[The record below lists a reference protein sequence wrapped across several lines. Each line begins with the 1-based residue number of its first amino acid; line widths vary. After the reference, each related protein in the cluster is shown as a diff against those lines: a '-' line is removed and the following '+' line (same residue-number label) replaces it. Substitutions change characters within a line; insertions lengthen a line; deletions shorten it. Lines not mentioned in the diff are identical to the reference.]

1 MALNVD
7 FSSFKALPNYQKAVL
22 VAVPVIMLLAAFVW
36 FVYMPKNAQIVAI
49 EQQIAQINNEIN
61 VNEAKARRLDE
72 LKRENA
78 ALDKQLTLLKEQLPP
93 ESEVA
98 TLLKQVSDLG
108 IKTGLDFK
116 LWKPADRRPGSS
128 GLYTEIP
135 VEVEVAGGYHALGA
149 FFDRI
154 GKLSR
159 IVNVSGLKMSNVKS
173 DKDRLM
179 IQTTFRAT
187 AFAAIDEAAAAAA
200 ATAPA
205 AGKLPPGAK
214 PPKGQKAPVSS
225 PPKPGGK
232 GA

>member
-1 MALNVD
+1 MALDLNLNTD
-7 FSSFKALPNYQKAVL
+7 AFKALPPYQKVVL
-22 VAVPVIMLLAAFVW
+22 GAIPVIGLLAAFVW
-36 FVYMPKNAQIVAI
+36 FIYMPKNAEIAGL

-61 VNEAKARRLDE
+61 VNQAKARRLEE

-78 ALDKQLTLLKEQLPP
+78 ELAKQLALLKEQLPP

-98 TLLKQVSDLG
+98 MLLKQVSDLG

-116 LWKPADRRPGSS
+116 LWRPSDRRPGAS

-135 VEVEVAGGYHALGA
+135 VEVEVAGNYHAVAA

-154 GKLSR
+154 GKLPR
-159 IVNVSGLKMSNVKS
+159 IVNVSGLKMGSGKL
-173 DKDRLM
+173 DRDRLM

-187 AFAAIDEAAAAAA
+187 AFAAMEEAAAPGAAN
-200 ATAPA
+200 APPA
-205 AGKLPPGAK
+205 GNQAGGKPQPAGKNRGA
-214 PPKGQKAPVSS
+214 S
-225 PPKPGGK
+225 

>member
-1 MALNVD
+1 MALDLTLNTD
-7 FSSFKALPNYQKAVL
+7 SFKALPGYQKAVL
-22 VAVPVIMLLAAFVW
+22 AAMPVIALLAVFVW
-36 FVYMPKNAQIVAI
+36 FVYIPKNAEIASL
-49 EQQIAQINNEIN
+49 EQDIAQINNEIA
-61 VNEAKARRLDE
+61 VNQAKARRLEE
-72 LKRENA
+72 LKRENTELA
-78 ALDKQLTLLKEQLPP
+78 KQLALLKEQLPP

-116 LWKPADRRPGSS
+116 LWKPSDRRPGAS

-135 VEVEVAGGYHALGA
+135 VEVEVAGSYHAVAA

-154 GKLSR
+154 GKLPR
-159 IVNVSGLKMSNVKS
+159 IVNVSGLKMANGKL

-187 AFAAIDEAAAAAA
+187 AFAAIEDPAGANPDKQAAV
-200 ATAPA
+200 PQSV
-205 AGKLPPGAK
+205 PGS
-214 PPKGQKAPVSS
+214 GL
-225 PPKPGGK
+225 PGGS

>member
-1 MALNVD
+1 MALNLTLNTE
-7 FSSFKALPNYQKAVL
+7 SLKALPAYQKVVL
-22 VAVPVIMLLAAFVW
+22 AAIPVIALLAAFVW
-36 FVYMPKNAQIVAI
+36 FIYMPKNAEIAAL
-49 EQQIAQINNEIN
+49 EQQIAQINNDIN
-61 VNEAKARRLDE
+61 VNQAKARRLEE

-78 ALDKQLTLLKEQLPP
+78 DLAKQLALLKEQLPP

-116 LWKPADRRPGSS
+116 LWKPSDRRPGSS

-135 VEVEVAGGYHALGA
+135 VDVEVAGNYHAVAA

-154 GKLSR
+154 GKLPR
-159 IVNVSGLKMSNVKS
+159 IVAVSGLKMGGGKL

-187 AFAAIDEAAAAAA
+187 AFAAMEDAAAGAAN
-200 ATAPA
+200 
-205 AGKLPPGAK
+205 
-214 PPKGQKAPVSS
+214 GQ
-225 PPKPGGK
+225 PGGK
-232 GA
+232 PATDSPQPPPKKRGGSGA

>member
-1 MALNVD
+1 MALDLKLNTD
-7 FSSFKALPNYQKAVL
+7 AFKALPGYQKVVL
-22 VAVPVIMLLAAFVW
+22 TAIPIVALLAAFVW
-36 FVYMPKNAQIVAI
+36 FVYIPKNAEIAAL
-49 EQQIAQINNEIN
+49 EQAIAQINNEIA
-61 VNEAKARRLDE
+61 VNQAKARRLEE

-78 ALDKQLTLLKEQLPP
+78 ELAKQLAQLKEQLPP

-116 LWKPADRRPGSS
+116 LWKPSDRRPGAS

-135 VEVEVAGGYHALGA
+135 VEVEVAGNYHAVAA

-159 IVNVSGLKMSNVKS
+159 IVNVSGLKMANGKL
-173 DKDRLM
+173 DRDRLM

-187 AFAAIDEAAAAAA
+187 AFAAIEDAAADGATDAKAGDKRAAA
-200 ATAPA
+200 PRAVR
-205 AGKLPPGAK
+205 
-214 PPKGQKAPVSS
+214 PPK
-225 PPKPGGK
+225 KPGGA

>member
-1 MALNVD
+1 MALNLD
-7 FSSFKALPNYQKAVL
+7 LSSFKALPGYQKAAL
-22 VAVPVIMLLAAFVW
+22 VAVPIIMLLAAFVW
-36 FVYMPKNAQIVAI
+36 FVFIPKNAQIAAV

-98 TLLKQVSDLG
+98 TLLRQVSDLG

-116 LWKPADRRPGSS
+116 LWKPAERRPGAS

-154 GKLSR
+154 GKLPR

-173 DKDRLM
+173 EKDRLM

-187 AFAAIDEAAAAAA
+187 AFAAIEEGAVPAAG
-200 ATAPA
+200 TTPA
-205 AGKLPPGAK
+205 AGKAPAGAK
-214 PPKGQKAPVSS
+214 PPIGTKAPA
-225 PPKPGGK
+225 PAPAKPGGK

>member
-1 MALNVD
+1 MALTLNAD
-7 FSSFKALPNYQKAVL
+7 SFKALPGYQKAVL
-22 VAVPVIMLLAAFVW
+22 AAMPVIALLAAFVW
-36 FVYMPKNAQIVAI
+36 FAYIPKNAEIASL
-49 EQQIAQINNEIN
+49 EQEIAQINNEIA
-61 VNEAKARRLDE
+61 VNQAKARRLEE
-72 LKRENA
+72 LKRENTELA
-78 ALDKQLTLLKEQLPP
+78 KQLAQLKEQLPP

-116 LWKPADRRPGSS
+116 LWKPSDRRPGAS

-135 VEVEVAGGYHALGA
+135 VEVEVAGNYHAVAA

-154 GKLSR
+154 GKLPR
-159 IVNVSGLKMSNVKS
+159 IVNVSGLKMANGKL

-187 AFAAIDEAAAAAA
+187 AFAAIEDPAGAANGDKRAAA
-200 ATAPA
+200 PQSVPRS
-205 AGKLPPGAK
+205 GPPG
-214 PPKGQKAPVSS
+214 GS
-225 PPKPGGK
+225 

>member
-1 MALNVD
+1 MALTLD
-7 FSSFKALPNYQKAVL
+7 LDSFKNLPGYQKAL
-22 VAVPVIMLLAAFVW
+22 LGAFPAIMILAAFVW
-36 FVYMPKNAQIVAI
+36 FIYMPKNAKVAAI

-61 VNEAKARRLDE
+61 VNEAKARRLEE

-78 ALDKQLTLLKEQLPP
+78 ELDKQLTLLKEQLPP

-116 LWKPADRRPGSS
+116 LWKPADRRPGAS

-135 VEVEVAGGYHALGA
+135 VEVEVAGAYHSLGA

-154 GKLSR
+154 GKLPR
-159 IVNVSGLKMSNVKS
+159 IVNVSSLKMSNVKT
-173 DKDRLM
+173 DRDRLM

-187 AFAAIDEAAAAAA
+187 AFAAIEEG
-200 ATAPA
+200 ATA
-205 AGKLPPGAK
+205 AGTTPPG
-214 PPKGQKAPVSS
+214 GKAPVAVN
-225 PPKPGGK
+225 PPKVPKPPTPAKPGGQ

>member
-1 MALNVD
+1 MALNLTLNTE
-7 FSSFKALPNYQKAVL
+7 SLKALPAYQKVVL
-22 VAVPVIMLLAAFVW
+22 AAIPVIALLAAFVW
-36 FVYMPKNAQIVAI
+36 FIYMPKNAEIAAL
-49 EQQIAQINNEIN
+49 EQQIAQINNDIN
-61 VNEAKARRLDE
+61 VNQAKARRLEE

-78 ALDKQLTLLKEQLPP
+78 ELAKQLALLKEQLPP

-116 LWKPADRRPGSS
+116 LWKPSDRRPGSS

-135 VEVEVAGGYHALGA
+135 VEVEVAGNYHAVAA

-154 GKLSR
+154 GKLPR
-159 IVNVSGLKMSNVKS
+159 IVNVSGLKMGGGKL

-187 AFAAIDEAAAAAA
+187 AFAAMEDAAAGAAN
-200 ATAPA
+200 
-205 AGKLPPGAK
+205 
-214 PPKGQKAPVSS
+214 GQ
-225 PPKPGGK
+225 PGGK
-232 GA
+232 RAAGNPQPPPKKRGESGA

>member
-1 MALNVD
+1 MALNLTLNTEAL
-7 FSSFKALPNYQKAVL
+7 KALPPYQKAVL
-22 VAVPVIMLLAAFVW
+22 AAILVIALLSAFTW
-36 FVYMPKNAQIVAI
+36 FIYIPKNAEIAAL

-61 VNEAKARRLDE
+61 VNQAKARRLEE

-78 ALDKQLTLLKEQLPP
+78 ELAKQLAVLKEQLPA

-116 LWKPADRRPGSS
+116 LWKPSDRRPGSS

-135 VEVEVAGGYHALGA
+135 VEVEVAGNYHSVAA

-154 GKLSR
+154 GKLPR
-159 IVNVSGLKMSNVKS
+159 IVNVSGLKMGGGKL

-187 AFAAIDEAAAAAA
+187 AFAAMEDAGASGASNGPPGGNPAAAK
-200 ATAPA
+200 PQ
-205 AGKLPPGAK
+205 P
-214 PPKGQKAPVSS
+214 PPKNR
-225 PPKPGGK
+225 GGA

>member
-1 MALNVD
+1 MALDLTLNTE
-7 FSSFKALPNYQKAVL
+7 SFKALPGYQKAVL
-22 VAVPVIMLLAAFVW
+22 AAIPVIALLAAFVW
-36 FVYMPKNAQIVAI
+36 FIYIPQNAEIASL
-49 EQQIAQINNEIN
+49 EQQIAQINNEIA
-61 VNEAKARRLDE
+61 VNQAKARRLEE

-78 ALDKQLTLLKEQLPP
+78 ELAKQLALLKEQLPP

-116 LWKPADRRPGSS
+116 LWKPSDRRPGAS

-135 VEVEVAGGYHALGA
+135 VEVEVAGNYHAVAA

-154 GKLSR
+154 GKLPR
-159 IVNVSGLKMSNVKS
+159 IVNVSGLKMANGKL
-173 DKDRLM
+173 DRDRLM

-187 AFAAIDEAAAAAA
+187 AFAALDDAAASGAAQGPAGNKRTA
-200 ATAPA
+200 APRGAP
-205 AGKLPPGAK
+205 
-214 PPKGQKAPVSS
+214 PPK
-225 PPKPGGK
+225 KPGGT

>member
-1 MALNVD
+1 MALDLTFNTE
-7 FSSFKALPNYQKAVL
+7 SFKALPAYQKVVL
-22 VAVPVIMLLAAFVW
+22 CAIPIIGLLAAFVW
-36 FVYMPKNAQIVAI
+36 FIYMPKNAEIAAL

-61 VNEAKARRLDE
+61 VNQAKARRLEE

-78 ALDKQLTLLKEQLPP
+78 ELAKQLALLKEQLPP

-116 LWKPADRRPGSS
+116 LWKPSDRRPGSS

-135 VEVEVAGGYHALGA
+135 VEVEVAGNYHAVAA

-154 GKLSR
+154 GKLPR
-159 IVNVSGLKMSNVKS
+159 IVNVSGLKMGGGKLE
-173 DKDRLM
+173 KDRLM

-187 AFAAIDEAAAAAA
+187 AFAAFAAPGKP
-200 ATAPA
+200 AP
-205 AGKLPPGAK
+205 KKRGA
-214 PPKGQKAPVSS
+214 S
-225 PPKPGGK
+225 

>member
-1 MALNVD
+1 MALDLTLNTD
-7 FSSFKALPNYQKAVL
+7 SFKALPGYQKAVL
-22 VAVPVIMLLAAFVW
+22 AAIPVIALLAAFVW
-36 FVYMPKNAQIVAI
+36 FVYIPKNAEIAAL
-49 EQQIAQINNEIN
+49 EEGIAQIDNEIA
-61 VNEAKARRLDE
+61 VNQAKARRLEE

-78 ALDKQLTLLKEQLPP
+78 ELAKQLAQLKEQLPP

-116 LWKPADRRPGSS
+116 LWKPSDRRPGAS

-135 VEVEVAGGYHALGA
+135 VEVEVAGNYHAVAA

-154 GKLSR
+154 GKLPR
-159 IVNVSGLKMSNVKS
+159 IVNVSGLKMANGKLE
-173 DKDRLM
+173 KDRLM

-187 AFAAIDEAAAAAA
+187 AFAAIEDPAAAGANNGPAGDKRAAA
-200 ATAPA
+200 QAPPA
-205 AGKLPPGAK
+205 PKNSGA
-214 PPKGQKAPVSS
+214 S
-225 PPKPGGK
+225 

>member
-1 MALNVD
+1 MALNLTLNTE
-7 FSSFKALPNYQKAVL
+7 SLKALPAYQKVVL
-22 VAVPVIMLLAAFVW
+22 AAIPVIALLAAFVW
-36 FVYMPKNAQIVAI
+36 FIYMPKNAEIAAL
-49 EQQIAQINNEIN
+49 EQQIAQINNDIN
-61 VNEAKARRLDE
+61 VNQAKARRLEE

-78 ALDKQLTLLKEQLPP
+78 ELAKQLALLKEQLPP

-116 LWKPADRRPGSS
+116 LWKPSDRRPGSS

-135 VEVEVAGGYHALGA
+135 VEVEVAGNYHAVAA

-154 GKLSR
+154 GKLPR
-159 IVNVSGLKMSNVKS
+159 IVNVSGLKMGGGKL

-187 AFAAIDEAAAAAA
+187 AFAAMEDAAADAAN
-200 ATAPA
+200 
-205 AGKLPPGAK
+205 
-214 PPKGQKAPVSS
+214 GQ
-225 PPKPGGK
+225 PGGK
-232 GA
+232 RAAGTPQPPPKERGGSGA

>member
-1 MALNVD
+1 MALNLT
-7 FSSFKALPNYQKAVL
+7 FNTESFKSLPPYQKVVL
-22 VAVPVIMLLAAFVW
+22 AAIPVIAVLAAFVW
-36 FVYMPKNAQIVAI
+36 FIYMPKNAEIVAL
-49 EQQIAQINNEIN
+49 EQQIAQINNDIN
-61 VNEAKARRLDE
+61 VNQAKARRLEE

-78 ALDKQLTLLKEQLPP
+78 ELAKQLALLKEQLPP

-116 LWKPADRRPGSS
+116 LWKPSDRRPGSS

-135 VEVEVAGGYHALGA
+135 VDVEVAGNYHAVAA

-154 GKLSR
+154 GKLPR
-159 IVNVSGLKMSNVKS
+159 IVTVSGLKMGSGKL

-187 AFAAIDEAAAAAA
+187 AFAAMEDAAAG
-200 ATAPA
+200 ATDGQPGGKPA
-205 AGKLPPGAK
+205 AGNPQP
-214 PPKGQKAPVSS
+214 PPKKR
-225 PPKPGGK
+225 GGS